1 MTYFRELGLETSSI
15 VDNELEELFELSL
28 RMFDTRLPPGVTVL
42 SPFAE
47 DSSLNKV
54 GVEVCDCIIVSVQNP
69 NMKDQWHML
78 LFLHLLL
85 QDSLGSQMICA
96 F

>member
-1 MTYFRELGLETSSI
+1 MTYFRELGLETSSL

-54 GVEVCDCIIVSVQNP
+54 GVEVCDCIIC
-69 NMKDQWHML
+69 
-78 LFLHLLL
+78 
-85 QDSLGSQMICA
+85 I
-96 F
+96 